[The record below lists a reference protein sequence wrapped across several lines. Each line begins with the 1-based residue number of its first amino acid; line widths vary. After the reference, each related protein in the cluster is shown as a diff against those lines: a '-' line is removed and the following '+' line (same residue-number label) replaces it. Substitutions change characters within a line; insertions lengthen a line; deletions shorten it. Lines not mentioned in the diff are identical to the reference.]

1 MRKFMTGIAAVLL
14 FLHIFINGTGQL
26 LSSKISFF
34 FSFSFVIRFYG
45 IFILDMFL
53 HVLYEMLFDYI
64 AISDKVG
71 IKETEYSEEQAVQKA
86 QIAEKYG
93 FVNLEINLIVN
104 NRLLRLFYIS
114 TQYLILMWIISL

>member
-1 MRKFMTGIAAVLL
+1 M
-14 FLHIFINGTGQL
+14 
-26 LSSKISFF
+26 S
-34 FSFSFVIRFYG
+34 

-64 AISDKVG
+64 AINNRVG

-93 FVNLEINLIVN
+93 FVDLEINLIVN